1 MNDYFKQ
8 NPAYESA
15 QSTSAA
21 FITAKKSVF

>member
-15 QSTSAA
+15 QSILEA
-21 FITAKKSVF
+21 FITA